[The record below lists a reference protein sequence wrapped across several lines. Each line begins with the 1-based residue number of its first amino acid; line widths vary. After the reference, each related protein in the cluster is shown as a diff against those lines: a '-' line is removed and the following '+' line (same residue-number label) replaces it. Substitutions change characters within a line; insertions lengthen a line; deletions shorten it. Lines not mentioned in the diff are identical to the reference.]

1 MCACMYAS
9 VYVYILL
16 IQYLFV
22 FSLSTL
28 SQALSPDFLGR
39 YRKRNIQGRRDTKEP
54 WEVEVET
61 AASHGKEDEKDH
73 H

>member
-1 MCACMYAS
+1 MYAS

-39 YRKRNIQGRRDTKEP
+39 YRRRNIQGRRDTKEL
-54 WEVEVET
+54 WEVEVGT
-61 AASHGKEDEKDH
+61 ASSYGAEDEKGH